1 MQNFNDRVIIRH
13 ITNAVPSGNLAVI
26 TGDGF
31 ENAKVFMRR
40 LSAGSDEV
48 KAFLSAGKAI
58 SEMTFASGEESE
70 AEIVKNA
77 DGHILTVKTPDGEFS
92 GWQVTVES
100 DGEVSA
106 PYNMNVPEI
115 KWLQNDM
122 VIAGEELRIF
132 GQCFATPDC
141 FDLSGEEVHG
151 YGKMLTAGHGVS
163 VFLRDSQGE
172 LHELSVTAA
181 SCYLSTVKFLY
192 NVISTRK

>member
-40 LSAGSDEV
+40 LSAGIDEV

-77 DGHILTVKTPDGEFS
+77 DDIFS
-92 GWQVTVES
+92 
-100 DGEVSA
+100 
-106 PYNMNVPEI
+106 
-115 KWLQNDM
+115 
-122 VIAGEELRIF
+122 R
-132 GQCFATPDC
+132 
-141 FDLSGEEVHG
+141 
-151 YGKMLTAGHGVS
+151 
-163 VFLRDSQGE
+163 
-172 LHELSVTAA
+172 
-181 SCYLSTVKFLY
+181 
-192 NVISTRK
+192 

>member
-40 LSAGSDEV
+40 LSAGIDEV

-92 GWQVTVES
+92 GWQVTV
-100 DGEVSA
+100 
-106 PYNMNVPEI
+106 
-115 KWLQNDM
+115 K
-122 VIAGEELRIF
+122 
-132 GQCFATPDC
+132 
-141 FDLSGEEVHG
+141 SGGEVHG
-151 YGKMLTAGHGVS
+151 YGKMLTAG
-163 VFLRDSQGE
+163 R
-172 LHELSVTAA
+172 
-181 SCYLSTVKFLY
+181 
-192 NVISTRK
+192 